1 MIMYYYGSLPSIYIE
16 ECKSLN
22 MHPEVIE
29 KYAKYWMNKTRSAEN
44 GGRSKTGYQD
54 SDKTK
59 VYRSEWAFQGKV
71 KIREFKNIDEAEK
84 RLQQIKKSKL
94 WKDIGGKNV
103 YLVDNRRMGRAT
115 AGRAF
120 HGGKIELGSTGQD
133 EYTLIHE
140 MAHQTHNSM
149 HHGVQ
154 FRIHLLKLVSRFMGR
169 EAAAVLKAEFKE
181 RKLKLSMPKP
191 RTPAS
196 WFKSYQHM
204 EKVRNDGIYN

>member
-1 MIMYYYGSLPSIYIE
+1 MAYYYGSLRDSLITECQNQGMSPS
-16 ECKSLN
+16 
-22 MHPEVIE
+22 HIE
-29 KYAKYWMNKTRSAEN
+29 KYAKYYMAKQRAARG

-59 VYRSEWAFQGKV
+59 VYRSEWAFQSKV
-71 KIREFKNIDEAEK
+71 DIRQFKDIDEATQRFK
-84 RLQQIKKSKL
+84 QIKKSKL
-94 WKDIGGKNV
+94 WSQIGKQC
-103 YLVDNRRMGRAT
+103 YLMDNRRMGRAT
-115 AGRAF
+115 AGRA
-120 HGGKIELGSTGQD
+120 HVGGKIELGTTGMD

-169 EAAAVLKAEFKE
+169 EAHDILKAEFKE

-191 RTPAS
+191 RSPAS

-204 EKVRNDGIYN
+204 QKVRGEA

>member
-1 MIMYYYGSLPSIYIE
+1 MYFYGFLPNSLID
-16 ECKSLN
+16 ECKDLG

-29 KYAKYWMNKTRSAEN
+29 KYAKYWMQKDRSASN
-44 GGRSKTGYQD
+44 GGRSKTGHQD

-59 VYRSEWAFQGKV
+59 VYKSEWAFQSKV
-71 KIREFKNIDEAEK
+71 KIRQFKNIDEADK

-94 WKDIGGKNV
+94 WKQIGGKNV

-120 HGGKIELGSTGQD
+120 IGGKIELGTTGQD
-133 EYTLIHE
+133 EYILIHE
-140 MAHQTHNSM
+140 MAHQTDNSM

-169 EAAAVLKAEFKE
+169 DAAAVLKAEFKE

-196 WFKSYQHM
+196 WFKSYQHI
-204 EKVRNDGIYN
+204 EKVRNGN

>member
-1 MIMYYYGSLPSIYIE
+1 MYFYGNLSTPLIN
-16 ECKSLN
+16 ECKDLG
-22 MHPEVIE
+22 MHPEAIE
-29 KYAKYWMNKTRSAEN
+29 KYAKYYMNKQRTAKN
-44 GGRSKTGYQD
+44 GGRSKTGYRD

-59 VYRSEWAFQGKV
+59 VYRSEWAFQSKV
-71 KIREFKNIDEAEK
+71 NIRQFDNLTEAEK
-84 RLQQIKKSKL
+84 RFNQIKKSKL
-94 WKDIGGKNV
+94 WGDIGKSC

-115 AGRAF
+115 AGRA
-120 HGGKIELGSTGQD
+120 HIGGKIELGKTGMD

-140 MAHQTHNSM
+140 MAHQTRNSM

-169 EAAAVLKAEFKE
+169 EAASILKAEFKE

-191 RTPAS
+191 RSPAS

-204 EKVRNDGIYN
+204 EKVRNGNNNER

>member
-1 MIMYYYGSLPSIYIE
+1 MAYYYGSLSNSQIT
-16 ECKSLN
+16 ECQN
-22 MHPEVIE
+22 QGMQPHHIE
-29 KYAKYWMNKTRSAEN
+29 KYAKYYMAKQRAAKG
-44 GGRSKTGYQD
+44 GGRSKTGYRD

-59 VYRSEWAFQGKV
+59 VYRSEWAFQSKV
-71 KIREFKNIDEAEK
+71 NIHQFENITEAEK
-84 RLQQIKKSKL
+84 RFNQIKKSKL
-94 WKDIGGKNV
+94 WKDIGKPC

-120 HGGKIELGSTGQD
+120 VGGKIELGTTGMD
-133 EYTLIHE
+133 EYTLLHE
-140 MAHQTHNSM
+140 MAHQTYNSM

-169 EAAAVLKAEFKE
+169 EAAAILKAEFKE

-191 RTPAS
+191 RSPAS

-204 EKVRNDGIYN
+204 ENVRERIS